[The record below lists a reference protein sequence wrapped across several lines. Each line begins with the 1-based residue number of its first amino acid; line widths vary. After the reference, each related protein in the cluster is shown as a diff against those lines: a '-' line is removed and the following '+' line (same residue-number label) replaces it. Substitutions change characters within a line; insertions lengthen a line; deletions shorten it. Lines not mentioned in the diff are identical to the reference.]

1 MPLMPGTKRRDK
13 LAADFTCLYQIIVAM
28 LITATVQKT
37 DIVYM
42 NAIFISRNGPF
53 ITVFS
58 ALRLI
63 ITYFSLKKIKLKK
76 LEASSQN

>member
-1 MPLMPGTKRRDK
+1 M
-13 LAADFTCLYQIIVAM
+13 AM

-42 NAIFISRNGPF
+42 DAIFISRNSPF

-58 ALRLI
+58 ALWFI
-63 ITYFSLKKIKLKK
+63 ITSFSLKKIKLKK
-76 LEASSQN
+76 FEASSQN

>member
-1 MPLMPGTKRRDK
+1 M
-13 LAADFTCLYQIIVAM
+13 AM

-42 NAIFISRNGPF
+42 DAIFISRNSPF

-58 ALRLI
+58 ALWFI
-63 ITYFSLKKIKLKK
+63 ITSFSLKKIKLKK
-76 LEASSQN
+76 LETSSQN

>member
-1 MPLMPGTKRRDK
+1 M
-13 LAADFTCLYQIIVAM
+13 AM

-37 DIVYM
+37 GIAYM
-42 NAIFISRNGPF
+42 DAIFISRNSPF

-58 ALRLI
+58 ALRFF
-63 ITYFSLKKIKLKK
+63 ITFFSLKKIKLKK

>member
-1 MPLMPGTKRRDK
+1 M
-13 LAADFTCLYQIIVAM
+13 AM

-37 DIVYM
+37 DIAYM

-58 ALRLI
+58 AFRFI
-63 ITYFSLKKIKLKK
+63 ITSFSLKKIKLKK
-76 LEASSQN
+76 LEASS

>member
-1 MPLMPGTKRRDK
+1 M
-13 LAADFTCLYQIIVAM
+13 AM

-42 NAIFISRNGPF
+42 DAIFISRNSPF

-58 ALRLI
+58 ALRFF
-63 ITYFSLKKIKLKK
+63 ITSSSPKKIKLKK

>member
-1 MPLMPGTKRRDK
+1 M
-13 LAADFTCLYQIIVAM
+13 AM
-28 LITATVQKT
+28 LIT

-58 ALRLI
+58 ALWFM
-63 ITYFSLKKIKLKK
+63 ITSFSLKKVKLKK

>member
-1 MPLMPGTKRRDK
+1 M
-13 LAADFTCLYQIIVAM
+13 AM

-37 DIVYM
+37 DIAYM
-42 NAIFISRNGPF
+42 DAIFISRNGPF

-58 ALRLI
+58 ALRFF
-63 ITYFSLKKIKLKK
+63 ITSSSPKKIKLKK

>member
-53 ITVFS
+53 I
-58 ALRLI
+58 
-63 ITYFSLKKIKLKK
+63 
-76 LEASSQN
+76 

>member
-1 MPLMPGTKRRDK
+1 M
-13 LAADFTCLYQIIVAM
+13 AM

-42 NAIFISRNGPF
+42 DAIFISQNSPF

-58 ALRLI
+58 ALRFF
-63 ITYFSLKKIKLKK
+63 ITSFSSKKIKLKK
-76 LEASSQN
+76 LEASS

>member
-1 MPLMPGTKRRDK
+1 M
-13 LAADFTCLYQIIVAM
+13 AM

-37 DIVYM
+37 DIAYM
-42 NAIFISRNGPF
+42 NAIFISRNSPF

-58 ALRLI
+58 ALRFI
-63 ITYFSLKKIKLKK
+63 ITSFSPKKIKFKK

>member
-1 MPLMPGTKRRDK
+1 M
-13 LAADFTCLYQIIVAM
+13 AM

-58 ALRLI
+58 ALWFM
-63 ITYFSLKKIKLKK
+63 ITSFSLKKVKLKK
-76 LEASSQN
+76 LEAS

>member
-1 MPLMPGTKRRDK
+1 M
-13 LAADFTCLYQIIVAM
+13 AM

-37 DIVYM
+37 GIAYM
-42 NAIFISRNGPF
+42 DAIFISRNSPF

-58 ALRLI
+58 ALRFF
-63 ITYFSLKKIKLKK
+63 ITSFSPKKIKLKK

>member
-1 MPLMPGTKRRDK
+1 M
-13 LAADFTCLYQIIVAM
+13 AM

-42 NAIFISRNGPF
+42 DAIFISRNGPF

-58 ALRLI
+58 ALRFF
-63 ITYFSLKKIKLKK
+63 ITSSSPKKIKLKK

>member
-1 MPLMPGTKRRDK
+1 MPLMPGTKRQDK
-13 LAADFTCLYQIIVAM
+13 LAAAFTCLYQIIVAM

-42 NAIFISRNGPF
+42 NAIFISRNGHF

-63 ITYFSLKKIKLKK
+63 ITSFSLKKIKLKK
-76 LEASSQN
+76 LESSSQN

>member
-1 MPLMPGTKRRDK
+1 M
-13 LAADFTCLYQIIVAM
+13 AM

-42 NAIFISRNGPF
+42 NAIFISRNSPF

-58 ALRLI
+58 AFRFI
-63 ITYFSLKKIKLKK
+63 ITSFSLKKIKLKK
-76 LEASSQN
+76 LEVSSQN

>member
-1 MPLMPGTKRRDK
+1 M
-13 LAADFTCLYQIIVAM
+13 AM

-42 NAIFISRNGPF
+42 DAICISRNSPF

-58 ALRLI
+58 ALWFM
-63 ITYFSLKKIKLKK
+63 ITSFSLKKIKLKK

>member
-1 MPLMPGTKRRDK
+1 M
-13 LAADFTCLYQIIVAM
+13 AM

-37 DIVYM
+37 DIAYM

-58 ALRLI
+58 ALWFM
-63 ITYFSLKKIKLKK
+63 ITSFSLKKVK
-76 LEASSQN
+76 